1 MIVASSNPKK
11 AKPTPSRDVWQPA
24 LTRVNARRPAAASPA
39 PGGAGRGEGS
49 GEFETTDAGSLQPI
63 RRRMSASDCAKRPP
77 WMLKAALP
85 VKGEEERGLSP
96 FGRERGGG
104 R

>member
-1 MIVASSNPKK
+1 MFIDRAHD
-11 AKPTPSRDVWQPA
+11 AGA
-24 LTRVNARRPAAASPA
+24 
-39 PGGAGRGEGS
+39 AGREGS
-49 GEFETTDAGSLQPI
+49 GEFEITDAGSLQPI
-63 RRRMSASDCAKRPP
+63 RRRVSASDRAKVPP